1 MRRDDPIWRNTPTL
15 RSCRRPV
22 ADGGGDGGGGRGHEY
37 SYKCA
42 YGYSQRG
49 GGGGDPRRAA
59 PDVVGGA
66 ETADRGG
73 GDAARGA
80 GHRGG
85 PALGYRHGADLHL
98 APADAERRTRRDAS
112 TCVRGSDGGAA
123 SNG

>member
-15 RSCRRPV
+15 RLCRRPV
-22 ADGGGDGGGGRGHEY
+22 ADGGGDGGGRRGHEY

-66 ETADRGG
+66 ETADCGG
-73 GDAARGA
+73 GDAARGV
-80 GHRGG
+80 GDRGG

-98 APADAERRTRRDAS
+98 APANAGWRVRRYASARVCGGDGDAA
-112 TCVRGSDGGAA
+112 GDG
-123 SNG
+123 